1 MIARQELGS
10 ILPVVWLLEKSGLL
24 DKYVYHG
31 KQTVPSCRVLD
42 MCASPGSKTMQIAE
56 LLLPLGSQP
65 QKGRVRAN
73 DVNKSRLKALQE
85 AVDGSGIP
93 RINEVINYYSNVDAS
108 LFPIRPK
115 KSETKKYDVILADVP
130 CNGDGTCR
138 KDIHIIPNWLP
149 SVGIALHPI
158 QVKILVPALH
168 CISVGGI
175 VSYST
180 CSLNPIEDEDVI
192 SAALNHIQGESP
204 SSSMSFKLLNPTFP
218 TDLKIN
224 PGVES
229 WKVAY
234 YISDLDIEEKD
245 DSSGEEESKQVPNLK
260 WYDSYHQEARDG
272 GMSGVSPSMWPQAN
286 IQGLSKC
293 FRLFPQSQDTGGFFV
308 AFVKRIK

>member
-10 ILPVVWLLEKSGLL
+10 MLPVWLLEKSGLL
-24 DKYVYHG
+24 DKYVFPG
-31 KQTVPSCRVLD
+31 KQTAPACRVLD

-65 QKGRVRAN
+65 RKGRVRAN
-73 DVNKSRLKALQE
+73 DVNESRLKALQE
-85 AVDGSGIP
+85 AVDRSGIP
-93 RINEVINYYSNVDAS
+93 RINEVINYSNVDAS
-108 LFPIRPK
+108 LFPVP

-130 CNGDGTCR
+130 CSGDGTCR

-149 SVGIALHPI
+149 SVGTALHLI
-158 QVKILVPALH
+158 QVKILVRALH
-168 CISVGGI
+168 CVSVGGI

-180 CSLNPIEDEDVI
+180 CSLNPIEDEAVV

-204 SSSMSFKLLNPTFP
+204 SMSFELLNPTIP
-218 TDLKIN
+218 TDLKLN

-229 WKVAY
+229 WKVADH
-234 YISDLDIEEKD
+234 IGDLDIEEKD
-245 DSSGEEESKQVPNLK
+245 DSSGEDESEQVPKLK
-260 WYDSYHQEARDG
+260 WYDSYEEARDG
-272 GMSGVSPSMWPQAN
+272 GMSGASPSMWPQAN
-286 IQGLSKC
+286 LQGLSKC